1 MFGGEQLL
9 FISWITVWPLFL
21 TLCELIFFSFVLYLP
36 PNRIFTHLVLEPM
49 FCHVVT
55 FFTGNADT

>member
-9 FISWITVWPLFL
+9 FISWITVLALFL
-21 TLCELIFFSFVLYLP
+21 TVSDLIFLPFVLYLP

-49 FCHVVT
+49 FCPVVT
-55 FFTGNADT
+55 FFTGKADT